1 MEMKDAFKE
10 ALSDDDIKL
19 LFLQKEKELK
29 GDLQIVIEESSE
41 HKLDAAPDK
50 DQAEPDMIN
59 KVAPPAP
66 TKINN
71 IDDYKAIV

>member
-1 MEMKDAFKE
+1 
-10 ALSDDDIKL
+10 
-19 LFLQKEKELK
+19 
-29 GDLQIVIEESSE
+29 LQIVIEESSE

-50 DQAEPDMIN
+50 DQAKPDMIN

-66 TKINN
+66 MKINN